1 MSYRSLEVQLNVVQL
16 SEPAKSSGAGDI
28 GVKEA
33 FAQQKQTEEVALRG
47 SVWAWGMCSA
57 VCVCGE
63 CGHVLCVWGGECVHM
78 WCCVCLYMW
87 VRGVCLCGAVSL
99 CVCV

>member
-47 SVWAWGMCSA
+47 SVWACGMCSA
-57 VCVCGE
+57 VCVCG
-63 CGHVLCVWGGECVHM
+63 HVVCCVWGGECAHV
-78 WCCVCLYMW
+78 V
-87 VRGVCLCGAVSL
+87 L
-99 CVCV
+99 CVHVGEGECAYVML